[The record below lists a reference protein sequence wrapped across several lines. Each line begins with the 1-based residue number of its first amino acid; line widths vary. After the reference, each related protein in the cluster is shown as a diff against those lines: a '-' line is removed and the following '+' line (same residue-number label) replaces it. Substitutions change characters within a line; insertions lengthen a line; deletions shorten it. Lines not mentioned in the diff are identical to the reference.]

1 MAINEVYLALL
12 EISLMLFVAEAFK
25 GLASRY
31 GLTEVVGELIAG
43 VVIGPYMLGGLIN
56 KALGLG
62 LIAINNYVLL
72 FSEFAVIM
80 LIFSA
85 GLQQGISGLLRAGLW
100 SFLGA
105 AFGAILP
112 FAGISL
118 ILVSGLGLAKAMFVG
133 AAAAAT
139 SLAAA
144 SGIANELGL
153 KGRPMDFLLAAGAI
167 DDVISLIIF
176 SVAMGYATGS
186 ASASSLL
193 RVTLYY
199 VVAWLIVTGISVA
212 VLPRIINRL
221 SGRYSYSFSL
231 LSLFG
236 LTTVMVGLGF
246 SPIIASY
253 IAGLSL
259 SSSARRDD
267 LERLAS
273 GLSSLFGPL
282 FFVIAGAEVNL
293 FTAGLG
299 SLELALVLTALA
311 AALKFAGVLPFA
323 YFTSKNRYGAISS
336 SLGMIPRGEMGL
348 AIAVTGLEAG
358 LIGNYIYTSIVLM
371 ALLTTVIGAITFSWY
386 ARTRMSSIM
395 AKDSTL

>member
-1 MAINEVYLALL
+1 
-12 EISLMLFVAEAFK
+12 
-25 GLASRY
+25 
-31 GLTEVVGELIAG
+31 
-43 VVIGPYMLGGLIN
+43 MLGGFIN
-56 KALGLG
+56 RALGLG
-62 LIAINNYVLL
+62 LITINNYVLL

-85 GLQQGISGLLRAGLW
+85 GLQQGISGLLRAGVW

-112 FAGISL
+112 FVGISYV
-118 ILVSGLGLAKAMFVG
+118 LVSGLGLAKAMFVG

-144 SGIANELGL
+144 SGIATELGL

-186 ASASSLL
+186 ASTSSLL
-193 RVTLYY
+193 RIALYY
-199 VVAWLIVTGISVA
+199 VVAWIIITGISVA
-212 VLPRIINRL
+212 VLPRIINGL
-221 SGRYSYSFSL
+221 SERYSYSFSL

-236 LTTVMVGLGF
+236 LTTAMVSLGF
-246 SPIIASY
+246 SPIIAAY
-253 IAGLSL
+253 ITGLSL
-259 SSSARRDD
+259 SSSSRRGE

-293 FTAGLG
+293 LVAGLG

-311 AALKFAGVLPFA
+311 AALKFTGVVPFA
-323 YFTSKNRYGAISS
+323 YLTSKNRDGAISS

-358 LIGNYIYTSIVLM
+358 FIGEYIYTSIVLM
-371 ALLTTVIGAITFSWY
+371 ALLTTIIGAILFSWY
-386 ARTRMSSIM
+386 ARTHMRSLATRTSV
-395 AKDSTL
+395 